1 MARFVFEDAAP
12 AAASAAPAA
21 RFVFEDEPAPAPV
34 GRGESGLR
42 GALQGASLGFGDE
55 SAAAI
60 DAALPSFLRNSV
72 SDEAVGTGQTYGERY
87 ANARDYYRRRNA
99 AAEASNPGTYLTG
112 QVAGAVLTSRGLPV
126 QGARGVLSAAG
137 QGAAEGVGYSEANE
151 GLGLARDSALGGA
164 LGVAGFGAG
173 AALGAA
179 ASRAKGAAGR
189 LMGSARRRALGQ
201 ATKEVDEAVASARGQ
216 LGAETQAGNRYAENL
231 RRLEGEFAEGA
242 PDDYLYHVTPREN
255 LDPIAARGLRPDA
268 PKIAEGG
275 PHGDTRAVFL
285 SDADTVPTYRDL
297 YGGDAAV
304 LRVRRSEAG
313 RLKPDEFSEGAA
325 WMTPDAIPANRLE
338 ALGPDGKWT
347 PLDPGR
353 AALRRRYAETADA
366 RRALEERLAASNLE
380 SLPGQAGT
388 IAAKRAALDAVT
400 QAAPQ
405 AIAARTGELMQSSV
419 RPDTRSLLKSYAEP
433 VLMSAGLGYL
443 GDQLGGEWGGRMG
456 AAGGFI
462 FGRTR
467 GGKALMNRIKKPGN
481 QNAAARLL
489 ERTARRAQLLRR
501 PVATGLP
508 VLAIPGITEDEA
520 P

>member
-1 MARFVFEDAAP
+1 MARFVFED
-12 AAASAAPAA
+12 AAPAA
-21 RFVFEDEPAPAPV
+21 RFVFEDEPAPAAV
-34 GRGESGLR
+34 GRGESGVR

-55 SAAAI
+55 AAAAV
-60 DAALPSFLRNSV
+60 DAALPSFLRNAV

-87 ANARDYYRRRNA
+87 ASARDYYRKRNA

-112 QVAGAVLTSRGLPV
+112 QVAGAVLASRGLPM

-173 AALGAA
+173 AAVGAA

-189 LMGSARRRALGQ
+189 LLGSARGRALGQ

-255 LDPIAARGLRPDA
+255 LDPIAAKGLRPDA
-268 PKIAEGG
+268 TKIAEGG

-325 WMTPDAIPANRLE
+325 WMTPDAIPADRLE
-338 ALGPDGKWT
+338 ALGSDGKWT

-366 RRALEERLAASNLE
+366 RRALEEKLAASNLE

-388 IAAKRAALDAVT
+388 IAAKRAALEAVT
-400 QAAPQ
+400 QGAPR
-405 AIAARTGELMQSSV
+405 AVASRTDELLTPQIGA
-419 RPDTRSLLKSYAEP
+419 DLKSFAKSYGEPIAWAYGANKAAELLGADQETQ
-433 VLMSAGLGYL
+433 VSAAAVAGLL
-443 GDQLGGEWGGRMG
+443 G
-456 AAGGFI
+456 
-462 FGRTR
+462 GRTR
-467 GGKALMNRIKKPGN
+467 AGKAIRNRLLKPGN
-481 QNAAARLL
+481 QNAAAKLL

-508 VLAIPGITEDEA
+508 VLAIPGITEDET